1 MKNEKIK
8 IQVAKSSAYDVK
20 MTVFLSDYE
29 LLLLILRYEEGVNS
43 VKVRSRSEHKAEVH

>member
-1 MKNEKIK
+1 MKSEKRKNK

-20 MTVFLSDYE
+20 MTVFISDYE

-43 VKVRSRSEHKAEVH
+43 VKVRS